1 MKQMVK
7 NNLKTIEARFE
18 KAKRELKQ
26 KEQAYKKAKM
36 KLFAEYGEL
45 KFQELELQNPE
56 EEYNIEELIRIQKQ
70 QNKKLEKDI
79 EEENVL
85 AKLELEDD

>member
-1 MKQMVK
+1 
-7 NNLKTIEARFE
+7 
-18 KAKRELKQ
+18 
-26 KEQAYKKAKM
+26 M

-70 QNKKLEKDI
+70 QNKKLEKEI
-79 EEENVL
+79 EEENEL

>member
-1 MKQMVK
+1 
-7 NNLKTIEARFE
+7 
-18 KAKRELKQ
+18 
-26 KEQAYKKAKM
+26 M

-56 EEYNIEELIRIQKQ
+56 EEYNIEALIRIQKQ
-70 QNKKLEKDI
+70 QNKKLEKEI
-79 EEENVL
+79 EEENEL

>member
-45 KFQELELQNPE
+45 KFQELELQNPG

-70 QNKKLEKDI
+70 QNKKLEKEI
-79 EEENVL
+79 EEENEL

>member
-1 MKQMVK
+1 MVK

-45 KFQELELQNPE
+45 KFQELELQNPG

-70 QNKKLEKDI
+70 QNKKLEKEI
-79 EEENVL
+79 EEENEL

>member
-45 KFQELELQNPE
+45 KFQELELQN
-56 EEYNIEELIRIQKQ
+56 Q
-70 QNKKLEKDI
+70 KLEKEI
-79 EEENVL
+79 EEENEL

>member
-1 MKQMVK
+1 MKQIVK

-18 KAKRELKQ
+18 KVKRELKQ
-26 KEQAYKKAKM
+26 KEQAYKNAKM

-45 KFQELELQNPE
+45 IFQELELQNPE

-70 QNKKLEKDI
+70 QNKKLEKEI
-79 EEENVL
+79 EEENEL